1 MTPMEILPIQQD
13 IQDQNCF
20 YKCSHYFVYESLRSL
35 LIPISFFRTTVFQIN
50 CPKLLVIV
58 LIKRCIK
65 SFEFFFF
72 IESHQKI
79 RNVHY
84 HFPYQY
90 YFPYHLSSHFDQ
102 LQVPQV
108 TPRQNVHHF
117 LYHYHCLWG
126 KNSPHFSN
134 KSICKK
140 IFIFLISI
148 SIPPIK
154 HLINEQRYTFSLVLK
169 PF

>member
-1 MTPMEILPIQQD
+1 MTPMEILPIQQG
-13 IQDQNCF
+13 IQDQNGF

-35 LIPISFFRTTVFQIN
+35 LISISFFRTTVFQIN
-50 CPKLLVIV
+50 CSKLLVIV

-65 SFEFFFF
+65 SFEFFFSQNLIRSFGMF
-72 IESHQKI
+72 IIISLI
-79 RNVHY
+79 NII
-84 HFPYQY
+84 
-90 YFPYHLSSHFDQ
+90 
-102 LQVPQV
+102 
-108 TPRQNVHHF
+108 F
-117 LYHYHCLWG
+117 LIICHPTLINFRFLRLLHDSMFIIFSIFITAFG
-126 KNSPHFSN
+126 ENSPHFSN